1 MGHNM
6 LMPEKLNVRWAR
18 CGEDRHW
25 CNLLTLD
32 LDSVKDKEGVYI
44 IWNSKEDRNVVYVGQ
59 GNLYD
64 RLEAHKTNDE
74 IINFSIKNY
83 LFVTWAIMPEKR
95 YRDGVERYLIENYKP
110 FLNQKLP
117 KTDPIKVNHPS
128 NRHGT

>member
-6 LMPEKLNVRWAR
+6 LMPEKLDVRWAR

-32 LDSVKDKEGVYI
+32 MDSIKGEEGVYI
-44 IWNSKEDRNVVYVGQ
+44 IWNSNEERNVVYVGQ
-59 GNLYD
+59 GNIYD
-64 RLEAHKTNDE
+64 RLAEHKTNEE
-74 IINFSIKNY
+74 IINFSIKGF
-83 LFVTWAIMPEKR
+83 LFVTWAVVPEK
-95 YRDGVERYLIENYKP
+95 YRAGVERYLIENYQP

-117 KTDPIKVNHPS
+117 ETDAIKINKPS

>member
-6 LMPEKLNVRWAR
+6 LMPEKLDVRWAR

-32 LDSVKDKEGVYI
+32 LDSVKGKEGVYI
-44 IWNSKEDRNVVYVGQ
+44 IWNSNEDRNVVYVGQ
-59 GNLYD
+59 GNIYA
-64 RLEAHKTNDE
+64 RLAEHKTNE
-74 IINFSIKNY
+74 EVINFSIKGS
-83 LFVTWAIMPEKR
+83 LFVTWAIVPEK

-117 KTDPIKVNHPS
+117 KTDLIKVNKPS
-128 NRHGT
+128 NRHGA